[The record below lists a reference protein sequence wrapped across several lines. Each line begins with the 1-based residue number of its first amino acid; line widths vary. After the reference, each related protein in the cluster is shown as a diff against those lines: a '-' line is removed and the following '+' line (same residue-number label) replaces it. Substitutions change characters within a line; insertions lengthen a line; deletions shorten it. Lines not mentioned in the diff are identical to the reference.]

1 LVAHNVGPYTQP
13 SLAFAKRTWLTE
25 ADDVDEADANGAG
38 GGAVAAQ
45 VLLPFAVDRRA
56 VHGWLAQGE
65 VPRAKPCEAET
76 KLTDPGSKCAGTA
89 TAVAPAPVPEETA
102 PPTRSTVHAIFMVRI
117 VEPTA

>member
-1 LVAHNVGPYTQP
+1 VAHNVGPYTHP
-13 SLAFAKRTWLTE
+13 SLAFANRTWLTE
-25 ADDVDEADANGAG
+25 DDDADEADANGAG

-45 VLLPFAVDRRA
+45 VLLPSAVVRRA
-56 VHGWLAQGE
+56 VHGWFAQGE

-89 TAVAPAPVPEETA
+89 AAVAPAPVPEETA
-102 PPTRSTVHAIFMVRI
+102 PPTRSTVHAIFKVRM